1 MLRDSLRRV
10 LIVRAEKRRKDF
22 EGAVNCD
29 FDVTKKMLTSKTLRV
44 TFAMPCMPCLRALC
58 LRRRSVCTLA
68 RLTVLFVPFVARVM
82 RTRAT
87 SFGVARSGTSLES
100 QMVLLNL
107 LGSTGHRSRS
117 YVGFMS
123 RELRRLCTHVG

>member
-29 FDVTKKMLTSKTLRV
+29 FDVTKKMLTSQNSKGDIRNALYALLAGAVFTQKKRMYAAKVDSAVCPFCGEGDEDTCHILWCCPKWHSV
-44 TFAMPCMPCLRALC
+44 RA
-58 LRRRSVCTLA
+58 
-68 RLTVLFVPFVARVM
+68 
-82 RTRAT
+82 
-87 SFGVARSGTSLES
+87 

-107 LGSTGHRSRS
+107 PGSTGHRSRS
-117 YVGFMS
+117 YAGFMS